1 MVYRRALSGA
11 RRDRL
16 HTPVRSFVEVAVWAF
31 AAPGFCEVW
40 ATATDKEAS
49 ATTAR
54 IGPIKR
60 LRILKL
66 PLWFR
71 FPTSTSLPILRASD
85 KSKLA
90 FPEPLFIGRRNPR
103 RAGRQI
109 LCHWPTRPC

>member
-40 ATATDKEAS
+40 ASTTDKEAS

-66 PLWFR
+66 PWWFR
-71 FPTSTSLPILRASD
+71 FPTSTYLRILHTSD
-85 KSKLA
+85 MAKLA
-90 FPEPLFIGRRNPR
+90 FPEQLFIGP
-103 RAGRQI
+103 
-109 LCHWPTRPC
+109 